1 MGKRETDTLNPHT
14 NPDPLHFDVPD
25 HTNWSRN
32 NIAEALPGVC
42 TALGFTFWFE
52 PNNMGVRRGFRAVG
66 ACARSEVTM
75 PERPDDSFIGAF
87 FGQAAINLSAQQP
100 FFDRVPLYSRGE
112 MEAVM
117 MSGEGE
123 APAAR
128 RRRPAFRFSKLLS
141 AATMAWTALRL
152 PRRQAALLRRT
163 DGWWTRVVGA
173 EKPGTIEDAVGTIV
187 EAHDRFDGIME
198 THMATGLIMG
208 AIYARL
214 AQLAAAAGHPGLE
227 TKLVTGT
234 RGIDETEA
242 LEDLWEVAHDRSNL
256 NDFISRHGFHG
267 TAEGQLSE
275 PSWREDPSLL
285 ESLIEEMRRRTE
297 DQSPG
302 NLQRARERSRAE
314 AARTLLAPLPFTQCL
329 KARCILALSRR
340 FVQLRE
346 TSKASFLR
354 AIDAA
359 RCAARVLGRQLAN
372 ADVIES
378 AGDVFHL
385 TLSEIADPGI
395 CDDPPA
401 LREKI
406 AHRIAQRERYLK
418 IELPFNFSGVPV
430 PMETQLLETERQSQP
445 FETEPAEA
453 DSNNTSRPAT
463 IAGMGV
469 SPGIVQGRVRVLT
482 SPTGEAR
489 IESGEI
495 LVCPM
500 TGSQLGGPAH
510 AGRRCGRRHGRLAE
524 PRRCGSPR
532 TGHPLR
538 HEYRQRQQD
547 PAHRRHCPPGR
558 IEGYRRNPLTRVR
571 YQLAS
576 RGLRRALNGHTTR
589 KIEVAQHLLNIRL
602 QGFGHGLRKLNSQVH
617 SHRQ

>member
-1 MGKRETDTLNPHT
+1 MGKRETVTLNPLLPPLT
-14 NPDPLHFDVPD
+14 DPDPLHFDVPD
-25 HTNWSRN
+25 HTSWSRN

-163 DGWWTRVVGA
+163 DGWWIRAVGA
-173 EKPGTIEDAVGTIV
+173 EQPDTIEDAVATIV
-187 EAHDRFDGIME
+187 EAHDRFDRIME

-208 AIYARL
+208 ALYARL

-242 LEDLWEVAHDRSNL
+242 LEDLWDVAHGRSSL
-256 NDFISRHGFHG
+256 DDFISRHGFHG
-267 TAEGQLSE
+267 TAEGQISE

-285 ESLIEEMRRRTE
+285 ESLIDEMRQRAEHR
-297 DQSPG
+297 SPG
-302 NLQRARERSRAE
+302 SLQRARQRSRADAE
-314 AARTLLAPLPFTQCL
+314 QTLLAPLSSTQRL
-329 KARCILALSRR
+329 KARCILVLTRR

-359 RCAARVLGRQLAN
+359 RCAARVLGSQLAN
-372 ADVIES
+372 ADKLDS
-378 AGDVFHL
+378 AGDIFHL
-385 TLSEIADPGI
+385 TLSEVAGSGL

-406 AHRIAQRERYLK
+406 MRRIAQRERYLN
-418 IELPFNFSGVPV
+418 IELPFNFSGVPI
-430 PMETQLLETERQSQP
+430 PLETQPPETEKRSQTV
-445 FETEPAEA
+445 EAEPADTEL
-453 DSNNTSRPAT
+453 DNTGRPET

-469 SPGIVQGRVRVLT
+469 SPGIVQGRARVLT
-482 SPTGEAR
+482 TPTGNAR

-500 TGSQLGGPAH
+500 TDPSWAGLLMLAAGAVVDMGGSLSHGAVVARELGIP
-510 AGRRCGRRHGRLAE
+510 CVMNTVN
-524 PRRCGSPR
+524 GSKILR
-532 TGHPLR
+532 TG
-538 HEYRQRQQD
+538 D
-547 PAHRRHCPPGR
+547 
-558 IEGYRRNPLTRVR
+558 RVR
-571 YQLAS
+571 LDGS
-576 RGLRRALNGHTTR
+576 KGTVEFL
-589 KIEVAQHLLNIRL
+589 
-602 QGFGHGLRKLNSQVH
+602 
-617 SHRQ
+617 